1 MSSVFSTKQMIHC
14 EAQGKA
20 FRRSKLS
27 LAVILRKGMEVK
39 MDVNTIQLLK
49 ECSSGCQMAQ
59 KSVKHVREYTTDE
72 KLNELLEAYGEKHS
86 KLEREIADLLDK
98 YHKDEEEPGKMA
110 AACAWMSVEMKMMM
124 HPDNHQ
130 VAKLMMDGCN
140 MGIQSV
146 SEYVNKYPDA
156 SGESQEIAKKL
167 IKIEEDFMQEMKG
180 FV

>member
-1 MSSVFSTKQMIHC
+1 
-14 EAQGKA
+14 
-20 FRRSKLS
+20 
-27 LAVILRKGMEVK
+27 

-49 ECSSGCQMAQ
+49 ECSSGCQMGME
-59 KSVKHVREYTTDE
+59 SVKKMREYVRDP
-72 KLNELLEAYGEKHS
+72 KLNELLEAYGEKHRG
-86 KLEREIADLLDK
+86 LEGRISGILSEYGK
-98 YHKDEEEPGKMA
+98 EESAPSKMA
-110 AACAWMSVEMKMMM
+110 ELMSKMDMSVKMFM
-124 HPDNHQ
+124 HPDDHQ

-156 SGESQEIAKKL
+156 SRESQSVAREL